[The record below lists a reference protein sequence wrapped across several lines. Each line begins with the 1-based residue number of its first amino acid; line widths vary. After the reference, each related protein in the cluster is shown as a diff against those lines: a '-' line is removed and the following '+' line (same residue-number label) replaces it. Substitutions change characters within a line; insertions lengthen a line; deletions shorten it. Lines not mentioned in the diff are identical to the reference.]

1 MQITSGLLRPLLV
14 SRNEST
20 DETDSLWQIPLP
32 PPPPAP
38 MPPPPRPPLPPLP
51 PPPPPS
57 RPPCVTRAATLGF
70 EVDMTRWGTGA
81 GVEWFLV
88 VGDVGGGDGDR
99 DE

>member
-38 MPPPPRPPLPPLP
+38 MPPPARPPLPPL
-51 PPPPPS
+51 PPPS